1 MQDKVKKFN
10 KNKGVHEIPMPV
22 NARLLDISSE
32 LGELNKEYLKSSSY
46 GTKNFMVSENFKMEF
61 GDVLYS
67 LLSLANETNIDANE
81 CLDMALNKYNDRIK
95 NKKSM
100 GSNN

>member
-10 KNKGVHEIPMPV
+10 QNKGVHEKPMPV

-46 GTKNFMVSENFKMEF
+46 GTKKFLMSENFKMEF